1 VEDYFMHYSDYKCLR
16 LKIESGVALVTID
29 HPPINLLDEILSQ
42 EFDKLGRE
50 LETDESVR
58 VVVLQSALPDFFIA
72 HSGLGRVGNAPK
84 TVSNT
89 RSFRLTQMIGE
100 RFRNM
105 PKVTIAKIE
114 GRCRGGGNEI
124 ALAVDMCFAAVGKA
138 VFGQPEVAVGLVPG
152 GGSTQRLPRLVGRGR
167 ALEVLLG
174 CNDFSAEQAELYGY
188 INRALSADELTPF
201 VEKLARRIAS
211 FPAHTIAHVKAA
223 VDNGAFSSLAEGLLV
238 EAHESDLSVASEVSQ
253 ARVKE
258 ALKVGAETYEGEL
271 ELGFLEKLSASKQ
284 LREEAM
290 LKTHVE

>member
-1 VEDYFMHYSDYKCLR
+1 MPYSDYTCLR
-16 LKIESGVALVTID
+16 LRFDSGVAFVTID
-29 HPPINLLDEILSQ
+29 HPPINLLDEVLSQ

-50 LETDESVR
+50 LEIDESVR

-84 TVSNT
+84 TVSHT

-124 ALAVDMCFAAVGKA
+124 ALAVDMCFAAIGKA

-152 GGSTQRLPRLVGRGR
+152 GGSTQRLPRLIGRGR
-167 ALEVLLG
+167 ALEVLWS

-188 INRALSADELTPF
+188 INRALPADELTPF

-223 VDNGAFSSLAEGLLV
+223 VDIGAFGSLAEGLLV

-271 ELGFLEKLSASKQ
+271 ELGFLEKLSPSK
-284 LREEAM
+284 
-290 LKTHVE
+290 